1 MEAASVMNMI
11 MEIREN
17 LTMEV
22 RSNSRGSEY
31 LEAVI
36 KGSDLELLQSIIT
49 KHLGSAAKGPGEEV
63 NFSGEVKKVVDSL
76 GGLRIGQ
83 SFFCRLE
90 DNRVVFAAL
99 WPWQYDP
106 ERITLKAGGYLL
118 NK

>member
-1 MEAASVMNMI
+1 MNMI

-36 KGSDLELLQSIIT
+36 KRSDLGLLQSIIT

-63 NFSGEVKKVVDSL
+63 NFTEEIKKVVDSL
-76 GGLRIGQ
+76 GGLRIEQ

-90 DNRVVFAAL
+90 DSSVVFAAF
-99 WPWQYDP
+99 WPWQSDP
-106 ERITLKAGGYLL
+106 ERITLKAGGSLL